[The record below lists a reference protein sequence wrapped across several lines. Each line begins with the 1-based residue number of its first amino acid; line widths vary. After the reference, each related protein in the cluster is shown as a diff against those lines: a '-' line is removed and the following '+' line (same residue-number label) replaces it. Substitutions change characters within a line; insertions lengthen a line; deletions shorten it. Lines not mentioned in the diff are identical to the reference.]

1 MLKKIPNAETE
12 DICSKSETM
21 SQVGEGMLF
30 EQVTRS
36 RELKHEKE
44 PAMKRVRGQHSR
56 QKK

>member
-36 RELKHEKE
+36 RDLKHLKSQ
-44 PAMKRVRGQHSR
+44 P
-56 QKK
+56 